1 MKTNRIE
8 LAGVIAQ
15 GPIRKQS
22 PAGIPHCHFVIEHR
36 SEQQEAA
43 LQRQVYCR
51 LPVVISGQGSQNQ
64 TQHLALGSHI
74 KVGGFLAYQTSRNGQ
89 GKLVLHA
96 DEIIDI

>member
-1 MKTNRIE
+1 MTNRIE

-36 SEQQEAA
+36 SEQQEAG
-43 LQRQVYCR
+43 LPRQVYCR
-51 LPVVISGQGSQNQ
+51 LPVVVSGQGSQSQ
-64 TQHLALGSHI
+64 TQRLALGSNI
-74 KVGGFLAYQTSRNGQ
+74 KVSGFLAYQTSRNGT

-96 DEIIDI
+96 DNIIDI